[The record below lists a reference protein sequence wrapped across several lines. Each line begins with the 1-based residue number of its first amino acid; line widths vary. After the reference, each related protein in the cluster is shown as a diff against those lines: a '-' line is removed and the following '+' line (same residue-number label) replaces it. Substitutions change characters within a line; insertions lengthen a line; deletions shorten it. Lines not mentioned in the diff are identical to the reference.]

1 MRTKYDGSVDGTFT
15 SLPFGDA
22 LATASG
28 SDNDA
33 YHFAMLD
40 HGYLTNTDHAWFRQ
54 YANAQGR
61 WTSPDP
67 YAGSYDAT
75 NPQSLNRYAYVLNA
89 PLSFIDPTGL
99 MTCPLCSGPVGGGNG
114 GGSGAGGSGGGD
126 QGCGF
131 SPASVPVGTSLFFPE
146 ALRAR
151 PECGSNG
158 PSGGGGGNGNNN
170 QAPSNATQ
178 QQPQKHPCSQIERLS
193 YTWHGVETIGTVAAG
208 AGLAV
213 TGAIGGIAACTA
225 GEVASPLLCVAAGPA
240 ALAAIYDGYKI
251 ATVSWQELQTPNNP
265 EFGAECQ

>member
-99 MTCPLCSGPVGGGNG
+99 MTCPLCSGPVGGGDGGNG

-170 QAPSNATQ
+170 QAQNNTTQ
-178 QQPQKHPCSQIERLS
+178 PQQPQHFWQKPGCGSAIAEA
-193 YTWHGVETIGTVAAG
+193 VIGMTA
-208 AGLAV
+208 
-213 TGAIGGIAACTA
+213 TA
-225 GEVASPLLCVAAGPA
+225 GEAVVIVYAGPA
-240 ALAAIYDGYKI
+240 LLEMGADAIVEDGLIGGGMDAGHILTGAAAMLTAAPLLAGEGLA
-251 ATVSWQELQTPNNP
+251 
-265 EFGAECQ
+265 GAFTNCR